1 VLLRLTKRATA
12 SRPNAIKLARAVWQD
27 EAESTSGSGEAR
39 DEDTKKEAEIS
50 AALTTT
56 LRDEK
61 TVVRYR
67 VRAQDWSRQR
77 TLTFLRVVVVRLT
90 GHKHALQNALNRFF
104 RALGLVT
111 EGPTASAYSQARQK
125 IEPALFQ
132 HLNQLVI
139 KKFYTLYAA
148 DGGVKRWQGRRV
160 LGIDGTMINLPD
172 TVETRAQYTWHGNQH
187 GRAIRVQA
195 LGRVCDDLLNDVALD
210 ATLGKQVAEKE
221 SLFTSRLQVM
231 APGDVIVLDRGY
243 ADYGVM
249 AFLLPPQRDFVIRM
263 PRRRAG
269 AIRAFWDGPEQEQV
283 VELVVP
289 ERQVAFVKPQGLG
302 ASLRV
307 RFVKIALAD
316 GGVEVVATS
325 LLDAKQVPRSALKPL
340 YGWRWGIETY
350 YDRLKNIFEVERFSG
365 RTVRSIEQD
374 FFGVIFLTTLE
385 SVLSKA
391 AEAELAQESATAQR
405 KHVAQVNH
413 AVSYLALVDHTVALL
428 LDPPGTV
435 EDTLATLHFL
445 FKTNP
450 TLHRPNRRFPRHRR
464 SGFRR
469 AWFYRYVVRTVA

>member
-1 VLLRLTKRATA
+1 V
-12 SRPNAIKLARAVWQD
+12 
-27 EAESTSGSGEAR
+27 AESTSDSGEER
-39 DEDTKKEAEIS
+39 DEHTKKEAEII
-50 AALTTT
+50 ATLTAT
-56 LRDEK
+56 LQEEQ
-61 TVVRYR
+61 TIARYR

-77 TLTFLRVVVVRLT
+77 TLTFLRVVTLMLT

-104 RALGLVT
+104 RALGLLREV
-111 EGPTASAYSQARQK
+111 PTASAYSQARQK
-125 IEPALFQ
+125 VEPALFQ
-132 HLNQLVI
+132 HLNQLVVE
-139 KKFYTLYAA
+139 KFYTLYASE
-148 DGGVKRWQGRRV
+148 GGVKRWQGRRV
-160 LGIDGTMINLPD
+160 IGIDGTMINLPD
-172 TVETRAQYTWHGNQH
+172 TTATRAHYTRHGNQH

-195 LGRVCDDLLNDVALD
+195 LGSVCYDLLNDVALD
-210 ATLGKQVAEKE
+210 ATLGKQQAEKE
-221 SLFTSRLQVM
+221 SIFTSHLQVT

-249 AFLLPPQRDFVIRM
+249 AFLLHHQRDFVIRM

-269 AIRAFWDGPEQEQV
+269 LIRAFWDGPEQGQV

-289 ERQVAFVKPQGLG
+289 ERQRAFVQQHGL
-302 ASLRV
+302 ASSLRV

-316 GGVEVVATS
+316 GEIEVLATS
-325 LLDAKQVPRSALKPL
+325 LLGAKAVPAAALKTL

-374 FFGVIFLTTLE
+374 YFGVIFLTTLE
-385 SVLSKA
+385 SVLSKPA
-391 AEAELAQESATAQR
+391 DAELAQASAAAQR

-450 TLHRPNRRFPRHRR
+450 TLHRPGRGFPRHRR
-464 SGFRR
+464 SGYRR
-469 AWFYRYVVRTVA
+469 AWFYRYMVRTVA

>member
-1 VLLRLTKRATA
+1 M
-12 SRPNAIKLARAVWQD
+12 
-27 EAESTSGSGEAR
+27 
-39 DEDTKKEAEIS
+39 
-50 AALTTT
+50 
-56 LRDEK
+56 
-61 TVVRYR
+61 
-67 VRAQDWSRQR
+67 
-77 TLTFLRVVVVRLT
+77 LT

-104 RALGLVT
+104 RALGLLPEV
-111 EGPTASAYSQARQK
+111 PTASAYSQARQK
-125 IEPALFQ
+125 IEPALFH
-132 HLNQLVI
+132 HLNQLVVE
-139 KKFYTLYAA
+139 KFYTLYAPE
-148 DGGVKRWQGRRV
+148 GGVKRWQGRRV

-172 TVETRAQYTWHGNQH
+172 TAETRAQYTWHGNQH

-195 LGRVCDDLLNDVALD
+195 LGSVCYDLLNDVALD

-221 SLFTSRLQVM
+221 SLFTSHLQVT

-249 AFLLPPQRDFVIRM
+249 AFLSHHQRDFVLRM

-269 AIRAFWDGPEQEQV
+269 LIRAFWDGRQRDQV
-283 VELVVP
+283 LELTAP
-289 ERQVAFVKPQGLG
+289 ERQRAFVRQHGL
-302 ASLRV
+302 ASSLRV

-325 LLDAKQVPRSALKPL
+325 LLDAKQVPRSALKTL

-374 FFGVIFLTTLE
+374 FFGVIFFTTLE
-385 SVLSKA
+385 SVLSKP
-391 AEAELAQESATAQR
+391 AEAELARASATVQH

-428 LDPPGTV
+428 LNPPGTV

-450 TLHRPNRRFPRHRR
+450 TLRRPGRRFPRHRR

>member
-1 VLLRLTKRATA
+1 L
-12 SRPNAIKLARAVWQD
+12 QD
-27 EAESTSGSGEAR
+27 A
-39 DEDTKKEAEIS
+39 
-50 AALTTT
+50 
-56 LRDEK
+56 K
-61 TVVRYR
+61 TVACYR

-77 TLTFLRVVVVRLT
+77 TLTFLRVVVLMLM

-104 RALGLVT
+104 RAIGVVA
-111 EGPTASAYSQARQK
+111 EVPTASAYSQARQK
-125 IEPALFQ
+125 VEPALFQ
-132 HLNQLVI
+132 HLNQLVVE
-139 KKFYTLYAA
+139 KFYTLYAPE
-148 DGGVKRWQGRRV
+148 GGVKRWQGRRV

-172 TVETRAQYTWHGNQH
+172 TTATRQHYTRHGNQH
-187 GRAIRVQA
+187 GGAVRVQA
-195 LGRVCDDLLNDVALD
+195 LGSVCYDLLNDVALD
-210 ATLGKQVAEKE
+210 ATLGPQQAEKE
-221 SLFTSRLQVM
+221 SIFTSHLQVT

-249 AFLLPPQRDFVIRM
+249 AFLLHHHRDFVIRM

-269 AIRAFWDGPEQEQV
+269 ASRVFWDGPHRDQV
-283 VELVVP
+283 LELIAP
-289 ERQVAFVKPQGLG
+289 ERQRDFVRQHGL
-302 ASLRV
+302 ASGLRV

-325 LLDAKQVPRSALKPL
+325 LLDAKGVPVTALKTL

-365 RTVRSIEQD
+365 RNVRSLEQD

-391 AEAELAQESATAQR
+391 AEAELRQESTTAQR

-435 EDTLATLHFL
+435 EETLATLHSL

-450 TLHRPNRRFPRHRR
+450 TLHRPGRRFPRHRR
-464 SGFRR
+464 SGYRR
-469 AWFYRYVVRTVA
+469 AWFYRYMVRSVA